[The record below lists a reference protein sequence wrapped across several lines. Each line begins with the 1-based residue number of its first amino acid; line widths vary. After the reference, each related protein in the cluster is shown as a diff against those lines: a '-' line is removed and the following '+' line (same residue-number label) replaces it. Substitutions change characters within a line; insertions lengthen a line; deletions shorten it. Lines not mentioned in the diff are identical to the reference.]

1 MIRHSLVRITSS
13 IVRLLSSEQPNNP
26 TTFITRTCY
35 RGLAIHDDDD
45 DDDDD
50 DGDAPAAAGDGPAA
64 GGDGGSCLLSLL
76 RQKQVT
82 PALNAKCLAK
92 AALCRIETLHARGRT
107 IYTFVLQVSC
117 CNHSKYTIFQNE
129 RSYLAMLQHASD
141 LKNQPLISNHL
152 DVDLHPS
159 SHQGGKSSLP
169 QTFPSDRSVVRFLYL
184 PLAQLFTHSES
195 FSSKPFQLQ
204 KWAGNAEWQI
214 FNGVSESVFGWSA
227 SRGLKGKDS
236 GLKHQRG
243 CKATSSFVDFGYLM
257 YQSVVSHAIF
267 HFKSQQSYQ
276 VRRLE
281 RL

>member
-1 MIRHSLVRITSS
+1 
-13 IVRLLSSEQPNNP
+13 
-26 TTFITRTCY
+26 
-35 RGLAIHDDDD
+35 
-45 DDDDD
+45 
-50 DGDAPAAAGDGPAA
+50 
-64 GGDGGSCLLSLL
+64 
-76 RQKQVT
+76 
-82 PALNAKCLAK
+82 
-92 AALCRIETLHARGRT
+92 
-107 IYTFVLQVSC
+107 
-117 CNHSKYTIFQNE
+117 
-129 RSYLAMLQHASD
+129 MLQHASMLQSD

-169 QTFPSDRSVVRFLYL
+169 QTSPSGRSVVRFLYL

-204 KWAGNAEWQI
+204 EWAGNSEWQI
-214 FNGVSESVFGWSA
+214 LQQLQTLDQIIFGWSA

-243 CKATSSFVDFGYLM
+243 CKVTSSFMDFGYLM